1 MRISKYLC
9 TEYMNSARGTTI
21 IFKMKIKIT
30 PKDTAIYFKTPKTL
44 SLSSSSLSLL

>member
-21 IFKMKIKIT
+21 IFKMK
-30 PKDTAIYFKTPKTL
+30 KDNTKENRYLF
-44 SLSSSSLSLL
+44 